1 MVRVVIRKPFHAYL
15 QSMAAS
21 LGIDDLGEVVNM
33 IVLDHMRVQPSHA
46 NLPPIQDQ
54 ETEPDQNLEDLA
66 GLL

>member
-33 IVLDHMRVQPSHA
+33 IVLDHMRVQPQT
-46 NLPPIQDQ
+46 NLPATQDQ
-54 ETEPDQNLEDLA
+54 ETQTDQNLEDLA